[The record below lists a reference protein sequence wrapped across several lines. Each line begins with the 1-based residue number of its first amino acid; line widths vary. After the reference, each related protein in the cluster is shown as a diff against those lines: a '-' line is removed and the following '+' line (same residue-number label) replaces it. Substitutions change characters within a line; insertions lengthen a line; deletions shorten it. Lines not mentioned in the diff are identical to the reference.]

1 MYIPVG
7 TASIFILN
15 ISRFSI
21 IMLMRYLE
29 LLFPK
34 DKSVFIL
41 QEALENQETTQR
53 NGKENGKK

>member
-7 TASIFILN
+7 TASIFIFN
-15 ISRFSI
+15 ISRFSS
-21 IMLMRYLE
+21 IMLMRYPE

-53 NGKENGKK
+53 NGKK